1 MVRTVAFYTSNPGKV
16 EEVRTLL
23 SPLGYRVVWRKGAL
37 LEPQVDTLEE
47 VAVCKLADIPEK
59 ATFAMVED
67 SGIFIDSLGG
77 FPGVYSAY
85 VLRTVGLDGILRL
98 VKGKPRDAEF
108 RAVVAFRHE
117 GKVKLFSGRVRGAL
131 SRSARGTHGFGYD
144 PIFLPHGS
152 QRTTAEMEPEE
163 KNAVSHRGK
172 AVRQLAAWLRKQTP
186 D

>member
-1 MVRTVAFYTSNPGKV
+1 WESFSLVTSSRITRKRQGC
-16 EEVRTLL
+16 L
-23 SPLGYRVVWRKGAL
+23 SSMEGESRAAL
-37 LEPQVDTLEE
+37 STR
-47 VAVCKLADIPEK
+47 
-59 ATFAMVED
+59 F
-67 SGIFIDSLGG
+67 
-77 FPGVYSAY
+77 
-85 VLRTVGLDGILRL
+85 RTVGLDGILRL

-131 SRSARGTHGFGYD
+131 SRSVRGTHGFGYD